1 MSAFWKRLV
10 LIILLFIVSLLILT
24 PTFTLDVITTTFKRF
39 EGNSLFKELLN
50 YAKGMVVIFINFIVI
65 PFLIKV
71 SVELE
76 DYQTKSDQN
85 IVTIRRIFFFMV
97 FNTLLLPVV
106 GVNTG
111 VALFNAFKEKGVN
124 TPTYLAQNI
133 LNRQQTF
140 IIFIMNLTFITNTN
154 SLFDF
159 SHKVSYWIG
168 KKLHER
174 KQKKSHY
181 QT

>member
-76 DYQTKSDQN
+76 DYQTKSD
-85 IVTIRRIFFFMV
+85 
-97 FNTLLLPVV
+97 
-106 GVNTG
+106 
-111 VALFNAFKEKGVN
+111 
-124 TPTYLAQNI
+124 
-133 LNRQQTF
+133 
-140 IIFIMNLTFITNTN
+140 
-154 SLFDF
+154 
-159 SHKVSYWIG
+159 
-168 KKLHER
+168 
-174 KQKKSHY
+174 
-181 QT
+181 